1 MLMAA
6 TSSSK
11 TVIYAALFGNLL
23 VALTKFGA
31 AWWTGSSAMLSEGLH
46 SLVDTSNQLLLLYG
60 MHRAELP
67 PDEKRPLGYGRELY
81 FWSFI
86 VALLMF
92 ALGAGAAFY
101 EGVNHI
107 LEPVRI
113 VDPVVNYVVLALSF
127 AFEFVT
133 WLVALKH
140 FRASKGRMGYYEA
153 VRRSKDPT
161 SFMVLFEDSAA
172 LAGLVIAFAGTL
184 AAERLGMPVLDGVA
198 AIGIGLVLGVTAIIL
213 ARESKEL
220 LIGEP
225 ASPRVNESIMRL
237 AAQAPGIERANGL
250 FTTHLGP
257 NAIVAS
263 LSVEFCDDMT
273 APEIEKAVVALE
285 RQIKAAHPEVT
296 ALFIKPQTTSSYRKS
311 QLAAAAQ

>member
-1 MLMAA
+1 MAA

-11 TVIYAALFGNLL
+11 TVIYAALLGNLL

-31 AWWTGSSAMLSEGLH
+31 AGWTGSAAMLSEGLH
-46 SLVDTSNQLLLLYG
+46 SLVDTSNQVLLLYG
-60 MHRAELP
+60 MHRAALP
-67 PDEKRPLGYGRELY
+67 PDEKHPLGYARELY

-92 ALGAGAAFY
+92 ALGAGAAVY
-101 EGVNHI
+101 EGVNRI
-107 LEPVRI
+107 LEPGPL
-113 VDPVVNYVVLALSF
+113 VDPIVNYVVLGFSF
-127 AFEFVT
+127 VFEFVT
-133 WLVALKH
+133 WLIALKH
-140 FRASKGRMGYYEA
+140 FRLSKGKLGYYQA

-172 LAGLVIAFAGTL
+172 LAGLLIAFAGTL
-184 AAERLGMPVLDGVA
+184 AADWFEMPVLDGIA
-198 AIGIGLVLGVTAIIL
+198 AIGIGVVLAITAIIL

-285 RQIKAAHPEVT
+285 QKIRTAHPEVT
-296 ALFIKPQTTSSYRKS
+296 ALFIKPQTTSAYSKT
-311 QLAAAAQ
+311 QLAEVAQ

>member
-1 MLMAA
+1 MAA
-6 TSSSK
+6 TASSK
-11 TVIYAALFGNLL
+11 TVIYAALLGNLL

-46 SLVDTSNQLLLLYG
+46 SLVDTSNQVLLLYG
-60 MHRAELP
+60 MHRAALP
-67 PDEKRPLGYGRELY
+67 PDEKRPLGYARELY

-101 EGVNHI
+101 EGINHI
-107 LEPVRI
+107 LHPVAI
-113 VDPVVNYVVLALSF
+113 VDPTVNYLVLALSF
-127 AFEFVT
+127 VFEFVT

-140 FRASKGRMGYYEA
+140 FRAAQGRQGYYEA

-172 LAGLVIAFAGTL
+172 LAGLLIAFAGTL
-184 AAERLGMPVLDGVA
+184 AAEWFGMPVLDGVA
-198 AIGIGLVLGVTAIIL
+198 AIGIGLVLGTTAIIL

-220 LIGEP
+220 LLGEP

-237 AAQAPGIERANGL
+237 AAEAPGIERANGL

-257 NAIVAS
+257 SAIVAS

-285 RQIKAAHPEVT
+285 QRIRAAHPEVT
-296 ALFIKPQTTSSYRKS
+296 ALFIKPQTTSTYRKT
-311 QLAAAAQ
+311 QLLAAAQ

>member
-1 MLMAA
+1 MAA

-11 TVIYAALFGNLL
+11 TVIYAALLGNLL

-31 AWWTGSSAMLSEGLH
+31 AWWTGSAAMLSEGLH
-46 SLVDTSNQLLLLYG
+46 SLVDTNNQLLLLYG
-60 MHRAELP
+60 MHRATLP
-67 PDEKRPLGYGRELY
+67 PDEKHPLGYGRELY

-107 LEPVRI
+107 LEPGSL
-113 VDPVVNYVVLALSF
+113 VDPVVNYVVLGLSF
-127 AFEFVT
+127 VFEFAT

-140 FRASKGRMGYYEA
+140 FRASKGKLGYYQA

-172 LAGLVIAFAGTL
+172 LAGLLIAFAGTL
-184 AAERLGMPVLDGVA
+184 AAEWFAMPVLDGVA
-198 AIGIGLVLGVTAIIL
+198 AIGIGLVLAITAIIL
-213 ARESKEL
+213 ARESKNL

-225 ASPRVNESIMRL
+225 ASPRVNESIMRF

-285 RQIKAAHPEVT
+285 QRIRAAHPEVT
-296 ALFIKPQTTSSYRKS
+296 ALFIKPQTTSTYSKT
-311 QLAAAAQ
+311 QLAALAQ

>member
-1 MLMAA
+1 MAA
-6 TSSSK
+6 SSSSK
-11 TVIYAALFGNLL
+11 IVIYAALLGNLL

-46 SLVDTSNQLLLLYG
+46 SLVDTSNQVLLLYG
-60 MHRAELP
+60 IHRAALP

-107 LEPVRI
+107 LHPLAI
-113 VDPVVNYVVLALSF
+113 VDPMVNYVVLTLSF

-133 WLVALKH
+133 WLVAFRH
-140 FRASKGRMGYYEA
+140 FRAAKGKLGYYQA

-172 LAGLVIAFAGTL
+172 LAGLLIAFAGTL
-184 AAERLGMPVLDGVA
+184 AAEWLAMPILDGVA
-198 AIGIGLVLGVTAIIL
+198 AIGIGLVLAITAIIL

-225 ASPRVNESIMRL
+225 ASSRVNDSILRL

-257 NAIVAS
+257 HAIVAS

-285 RQIKAAHPEVT
+285 QQIRAAHPEVT
-296 ALFIKPQTTSSYRKS
+296 ALFIKPQTTSTYRKT
-311 QLAAAAQ
+311 QLLAVAE

>member
-6 TSSSK
+6 TASSK
-11 TVIYAALFGNLL
+11 MVIYAALLGNLL

-60 MHRAELP
+60 IHRAELP

-107 LEPVRI
+107 LEPARI

-296 ALFIKPQTTSSYRKS
+296 ALFIKPQTTSTYGKT
-311 QLAAAAQ
+311 QLAALAQ

>member
-1 MLMAA
+1 
-6 TSSSK
+6 
-11 TVIYAALFGNLL
+11 
-23 VALTKFGA
+23 
-31 AWWTGSSAMLSEGLH
+31 
-46 SLVDTSNQLLLLYG
+46 
-60 MHRAELP
+60 
-67 PDEKRPLGYGRELY
+67 
-81 FWSFI
+81 
-86 VALLMF
+86 
-92 ALGAGAAFY
+92 
-101 EGVNHI
+101 
-107 LEPVRI
+107 
-113 VDPVVNYVVLALSF
+113 
-127 AFEFVT
+127 VT

-184 AAERLGMPVLDGVA
+184 AVERLGMPVLDGVA

-273 APEIEKAVVALE
+273 APEIEKAVVDLE
-285 RQIKAAHPEVT
+285 QQIKAAHPEVT
-296 ALFIKPQTTSSYRKS
+296 ALFIKPQTTSSYRKTQS
-311 QLAAAAQ
+311 AALAQ

>member
-11 TVIYAALFGNLL
+11 TVIYAALLGNLL

-46 SLVDTSNQLLLLYG
+46 SLVDTSNQVLLLYG
-60 MHRAELP
+60 LHRAARP

-92 ALGAGAAFY
+92 SLGAGAAFY

-107 LEPVRI
+107 LHPVAI

-127 AFEFVT
+127 VFEFAT

-140 FRASKGRMGYYEA
+140 FRTSKGTMGYYEA
-153 VRRSKDPT
+153 VRRSKDPP

-172 LAGLVIAFAGTL
+172 LAGLLIAFAGTL
-184 AAERLGMPVLDGVA
+184 AADRLAMPVLDGVA

-225 ASPRVNESIMRL
+225 AIRRVNDSIMRL
-237 AAQAPGIERANGL
+237 AAAAPGIERANGL

-257 NAIVAS
+257 NEIVAS
-263 LSVEFCDDMT
+263 LSVEFCDDMI
-273 APEIEKAVVALE
+273 APEIEKAVIALE
-285 RQIKAAHPEVT
+285 QQIRAAHPEVM
-296 ALFIKPQTTSSYRKS
+296 ALFIKPQTASTYRKT
-311 QLAAAAQ
+311 QLAAVAQ